1 MRISCASVS
10 GQARSEVASSVEKMV
25 PTGKAVRSFCSSG
38 VTVTE
43 TKLSAQAG
51 TLKFFIKVV
60 FSMDGSL
67 LNMDDDIWFGS
78 VLCVYVTFFS
88 L

>member
-1 MRISCASVS
+1 M
-10 GQARSEVASSVEKMV
+10 ASSVEKTV
-25 PTGKAVRSFCSSG
+25 PAGKAVRSFCSWG

-60 FSMDGSL
+60 FSIWCSL
-67 LNMDDDIWFGS
+67 LKLDGVFWGKS
-78 VLCVYVTFFS
+78 
-88 L
+88 